1 MEKDKF
7 TVLKNSVQALID
19 CLAAKNT
26 IEAQLLLQQSSELL
40 DELLDLSESDEDLI
54 KISHYQVLLNQ
65 LHQKIVSKPE

>member
-7 TVLKNSVQALID
+7 TILKNSVQKLID
-19 CLAAKNT
+19 CIAAKNS

-40 DELLDLSESDEDLI
+40 EELLDLSESDEDLI